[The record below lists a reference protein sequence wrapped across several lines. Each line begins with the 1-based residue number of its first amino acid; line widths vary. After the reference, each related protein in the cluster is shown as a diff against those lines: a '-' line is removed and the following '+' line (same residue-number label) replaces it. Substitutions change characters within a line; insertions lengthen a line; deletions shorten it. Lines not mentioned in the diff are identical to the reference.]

1 VPDGSHVTITPA
13 AGVIPTTG
21 TLDRADEHVNSGTV
35 TFPTS
40 TATWG
45 GTMTHFGLFDA
56 SATGNLLVW
65 APLTTAQ
72 SVAASGITPS
82 FAAGALVWFED

>member
-1 VPDGSHVTITPA
+1 
-13 AGVIPTTG
+13 
-21 TLDRADEHVNSGTV
+21 
-35 TFPTS
+35 
-40 TATWG
+40 
-45 GTMTHFGLFDA
+45 MTHFGLFDA